1 MIWKLGDLAGGG
13 LVETSLWDVLTE
25 SDKQQIIDINKNYSK
40 RGSLKN
46 VIIVIKD
53 YESNIYIIL
62 NLLFF

>member
-1 MIWKLGDLAGGG
+1 VIWKLGDLAGGG